1 MHWRAGNVK
10 WPLVP
15 RLGFFAAV
23 GAVGGGYVAVHAPE
37 EFLLGSSPQ
46 HLTCLGPHSVYEKQ
60 FRIFLQCR
68 WGGFVFAVHRALNGP
83 FGRQN
88 ANAFTPEAL
97 A

>member
-1 MHWRAGNVK
+1 MNSAVFVKVSTAMHWRAGNVK

-46 HLTCLGPHSVYEKQ
+46 HSNTSRSAQ
-60 FRIFLQCR
+60 RI
-68 WGGFVFAVHRALNGP
+68 
-83 FGRQN
+83 
-88 ANAFTPEAL
+88 
-97 A
+97 